1 MADTLTTL
9 GLVTL
14 AQMFRGD
21 VVRQINRQV
30 TALKFI
36 PIVPGAGK
44 NVAWAPEGDGQI
56 AENYAEGAD
65 AANFGGDAQT
75 SAILSWALYRANIHV
90 SNLSLDGS
98 ASSASP
104 DGNHQLWARNA
115 VNAAAKLASK
125 INGELFAGAGTGTLI
140 CGLDAAI
147 GLDTNTYA
155 TIDRTVGA
163 NAFWKPTVV
172 APGAPTKPTLAL
184 IRDDIRKIYE
194 ASGENPDVALC
205 APSVFNA
212 VGNLFDATRRQ
223 IDTVHASGGP
233 VKLEFGYH
241 ALEVDGTMFVKDK
254 DATAGQIYYLNT
266 AAMALEYLPSA
277 SQAMLLERA
286 GVQVQADDGFGE
298 VPMGFKFEM
307 LAKTGP
313 SEKAEILSTC
323 QLKVERPNKFGVRK
337 NVDVT

>member
-36 PIVPGAGK
+36 PIKPGEGK
-44 NVAWAPEGDGQI
+44 NVAWAPEADGQI
-56 AENYAEGAD
+56 AENYSEGAD

-98 ASSASP
+98 ASSADP
-104 DGNHQLWARNA
+104 AGNHQLWARNV
-115 VNAAAKLASK
+115 VNASSKLASK
-125 INGELFAGAGTGTLI
+125 LNGEIYTGAGTGTLI
-140 CGLDAAI
+140 CGLDTAI
-147 GLDTNTYA
+147 GNDANTYA

-163 NAFWKPTVV
+163 NAFWKPTVI
-172 APGAPTKPTLAL
+172 APGAPVKPTMAL

-205 APSVFNA
+205 SPAVFNS

-223 IDTVHASGGP
+223 MDTVHAAGGP

-254 DATAGQIYYLNT
+254 DATAAQIYYLNT
-266 AAMALEYLPSA
+266 AAMKLQYLPSA

-286 GVQVQADDGFGE
+286 GLQVQADDGFGE
-298 VPMGFKFEM
+298 VPLGFKYEM

-313 SEKAEILSTC
+313 SEKAEVLSTC
-323 QLKVERPNKFGVRK
+323 QLKIERSNKFGVRK